1 MEKGLLI
8 LYHLISGNSIR
19 DMEDYMPSTSFYEI
33 YKQFWNNNKNELNRI
48 FTDLLENM
56 FSTTPIRI
64 INALKI
70 NPLGFKNQTLF
81 IDGHDSRVDY
91 LKKDIDRK
99 KFYSYK
105 FKKSGLRTQV
115 VYDINEFAIYV
126 SESKPCK
133 NFNDGQMFLNMKLEN
148 KLNEY
153 DCLAFDGGY
162 YYYIDKFLENCDK
175 KGNDKINNSNFMF
188 PIRKKI
194 NEDLTEDEIL
204 YNETF
209 GSFRSKIEG
218 CFGHLGNKFK
228 RYNNN
233 EGSCKITDI
242 KLYNI
247 QLKLSLLLLNIQRFC
262 SLYSIPLKPNHLL
275 WANDNF
281 NYPNP
286 KNNLID
292 NIIYKFDILK
302 LTEMSN
308 RQSEFIN
315 NYFDCSENQSIRLN
329 EIEMG
334 IENDDDDE
342 NFEVEKILDHRKFKK
357 RMKFLIKWKNYDET
371 YNEWIWQEDFN
382 ETFIIDEYLAS
393 INF

>member
-1 MEKGLLI
+1 YIPVFFFLVIIFPKYDYKGPYILIEKNFI
-8 LYHLISGNSIR
+8 H
-19 DMEDYMPSTSFYEI
+19 
-33 YKQFWNNNKNELNRI
+33 
-48 FTDLLENM
+48 
-56 FSTTPIRI
+56 
-64 INALKI
+64 IN
-70 NPLGFKNQTLF
+70 
-81 IDGHDSRVDY
+81 
-91 LKKDIDRK
+91 LKK
-99 KFYSYK
+99 
-105 FKKSGLRTQV
+105 V
-115 VYDINEFAIYV
+115 
-126 SESKPCK
+126 
-133 NFNDGQMFLNMKLEN
+133 
-148 KLNEY
+148 Y

-218 CFGHLGNKFK
+218 CFGHLRNKFK

-281 NYPNP
+281 NYP
-286 KNNLID
+286 
-292 NIIYKFDILK
+292 
-302 LTEMSN
+302 
-308 RQSEFIN
+308 
-315 NYFDCSENQSIRLN
+315 
-329 EIEMG
+329 
-334 IENDDDDE
+334 
-342 NFEVEKILDHRKFKK
+342 
-357 RMKFLIKWKNYDET
+357 
-371 YNEWIWQEDFN
+371 
-382 ETFIIDEYLAS
+382 
-393 INF
+393 

>member
-1 MEKGLLI
+1 
-8 LYHLISGNSIR
+8 
-19 DMEDYMPSTSFYEI
+19 
-33 YKQFWNNNKNELNRI
+33 
-48 FTDLLENM
+48 
-56 FSTTPIRI
+56 
-64 INALKI
+64 
-70 NPLGFKNQTLF
+70 
-81 IDGHDSRVDY
+81 
-91 LKKDIDRK
+91 
-99 KFYSYK
+99 
-105 FKKSGLRTQV
+105 
-115 VYDINEFAIYV
+115 
-126 SESKPCK
+126 
-133 NFNDGQMFLNMKLEN
+133 MKLEN

-194 NEDLTEDEIL
+194 NEDLTDDEIL

-209 GSFRSKIEG
+209 GSFR
-218 CFGHLGNKFK
+218 N
-228 RYNNN
+228 
-233 EGSCKITDI
+233 I

-262 SLYSIPLKPNHLL
+262 SLYNIPLKPNHLL

-315 NYFDCSENQSIRLN
+315 NYFDCNENQSIRLN
-329 EIEMG
+329 EIEME

>member
-1 MEKGLLI
+1 
-8 LYHLISGNSIR
+8 
-19 DMEDYMPSTSFYEI
+19 
-33 YKQFWNNNKNELNRI
+33 
-48 FTDLLENM
+48 
-56 FSTTPIRI
+56 
-64 INALKI
+64 
-70 NPLGFKNQTLF
+70 
-81 IDGHDSRVDY
+81 
-91 LKKDIDRK
+91 
-99 KFYSYK
+99 
-105 FKKSGLRTQV
+105 
-115 VYDINEFAIYV
+115 
-126 SESKPCK
+126 
-133 NFNDGQMFLNMKLEN
+133 MKLEN

-218 CFGHLGNKFK
+218 CFGHLENKFK

-315 NYFDCSENQSIRLN
+315 NYFDCNENQSIRLN